1 MKFVIFMPFTKRKK
15 KKRKKGENIGPF
27 SEDEIEDEV
36 FFYDD
41 NKEYKEHKDDNWDG
55 MDY

>member
-1 MKFVIFMPFTKRKK
+1 MPFTKRKK

>member
-1 MKFVIFMPFTKRKK
+1 MPFTKRKK
-15 KKRKKGENIGPF
+15 KKRKKGEDIGPF

-36 FFYDD
+36 FYYDD
-41 NKEYKEHKDDNWDG
+41 NKEYKEDRDDSWDG